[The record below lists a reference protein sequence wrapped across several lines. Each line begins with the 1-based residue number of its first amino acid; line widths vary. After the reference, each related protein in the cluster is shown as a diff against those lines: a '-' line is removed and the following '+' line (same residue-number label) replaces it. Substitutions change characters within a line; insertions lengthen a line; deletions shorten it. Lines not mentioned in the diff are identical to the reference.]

1 MSVPVKLGTADS
13 VIAEPAE
20 DPTLLM
26 EKAQKNMVTTEIQLD
41 ESVNA
46 PVSKGQKLGTLT
58 VKAGEYVLKQIPLV
72 AKEGVGRLTFGQI
85 WSRILQVLTMSA
97 KK

>member
-1 MSVPVKLGTADS
+1 MDIMTVNGNSFQVLRLLGKGKGGYS
-13 VIAEPAE
+13 Y
-20 DPTLLM
+20 L
-26 EKAQKNMVTTEIQLD
+26 VTDGE
-41 ESVNA
+41 
-46 PVSKGQKLGTLT
+46 
-58 VKAGEYVLKQIPLV
+58 GEYVLKQIPLV